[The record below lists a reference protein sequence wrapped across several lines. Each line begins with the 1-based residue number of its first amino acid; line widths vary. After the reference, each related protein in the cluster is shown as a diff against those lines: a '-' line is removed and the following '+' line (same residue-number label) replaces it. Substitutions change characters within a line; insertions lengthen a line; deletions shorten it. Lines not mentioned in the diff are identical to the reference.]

1 MDYIYLGLLF
11 TMILLLYDGIT
22 TSVCYAPKK
31 IKYIT
36 LCALILV
43 LLRYISLIV
52 LFVNERPLYLY
63 MLKPIM
69 FLEIIYI
76 PIIGFVA
83 IYMLSRNEKIK
94 LSYFYI
100 LLIIFTGTYLWIT
113 IKSPINTNISD
124 IYGYIISLK
133 KDYGLY
139 IILSII
145 NTIYLIVSIK
155 AYSFKYSNKIGIIFS
170 MISSLTMILTIL
182 ISLLGS
188 FFFGVKLI
196 GELFWVTTLVYSLSK
211 FKKKVKI
218 SYKK

>member
-11 TMILLLYDGIT
+11 VMILLVYEGIT
-22 TSVCYAPKK
+22 TSLCYAPKK

-52 LFVNERPLYLY
+52 LFINERPLYLY

-76 PIIGFVA
+76 PIIGFIT

-94 LSYFYI
+94 LNYFYM
-100 LLIIFTGTYLWIT
+100 LLVVFTGVYLLVT

-124 IYGYIISLK
+124 VYGYIITLK

-139 IILSII
+139 IVLSII

-155 AYSFKYSNKIGIIFS
+155 AYSFKYSNKIGITFS
-170 MISSLTMILTIL
+170 IISALTMIITIL

-196 GELFWVTTLVYSLSK
+196 GELFWVITLVYSLSK
-211 FKKKVKI
+211 FKKKFKI
-218 SYKK
+218 N